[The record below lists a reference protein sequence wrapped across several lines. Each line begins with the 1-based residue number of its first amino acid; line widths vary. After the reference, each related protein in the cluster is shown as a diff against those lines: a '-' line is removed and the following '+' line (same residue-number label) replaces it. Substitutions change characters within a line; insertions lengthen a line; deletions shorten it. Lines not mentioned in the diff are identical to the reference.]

1 MRSPIRHVCH
11 RLLGG
16 FQDSASES
24 TSPSS
29 GVLQP
34 QVLIKTVQV
43 HLTCNKELDRFYVG
57 FMDPNDRNQSNLDY
71 SVLEVVFSLEKVR
84 QNEKT

>member
-16 FQDSASES
+16 FQDSVSES

-29 GVLQP
+29 GVLQS

-57 FMDPNDRNQSNLDY
+57 FMDPKDRNQSNLDY
-71 SVLEVVFSLEKVR
+71 SVLEVVFSLEKV
-84 QNEKT
+84 